1 MTILFI
7 KIKDVSVAGI
17 FEISSE
23 SILSLQ
29 KQIEI

>member
-1 MTILFI
+1 MIILFV

-23 SILSLQ
+23 SIISLQ
-29 KQIEI
+29 KQIKT